1 MIIVRRVKH
10 RNQQASFNALTL
22 AAAVGGA
29 GYGTWYAL
37 NARNKEFRHKQRDFM
52 KKNPLAQG
60 VLMATS
66 PAVAAGYYGGK
77 VFSRRRRTKNGKT
90 VVENVRRK

>member
-1 MIIVRRVKH
+1 MIVIRRVIRHK
-10 RNQQASFNALTL
+10 QQASFNALTL

-60 VLMATS
+60 VLMATN
-66 PAVAAGYYGGK
+66 PAVAAGHYGGK
-77 VFSRRRRTKNGKT
+77 IFNRTRRSKNGKVIT
-90 VVENVRRK
+90 ERVRRK